1 MQGFWLATWNAP
13 PTATPAGPS
22 AAPLASNRARRLAIE
37 VLQEGD
43 RLVVLLSDADK
54 LAASGTLECLIGFAN
69 GAPDCSLWRS
79 RGFPMVEAAI
89 RPQGTSLELFSPFF
103 GDDASMQYGKLLLG
117 IDGVTFD
124 AAAAGAGVA
133 LAASYEQSQEAP
145 DPGKPASFVL
155 QKKVHWAMPRAQA
168 KPMPVQPLTIR
179 APKTR
184 SPSLLP
190 LVDGPLAITHAWS
203 GVCEGPPV
211 PTFSAA
217 PPKRVSR
224 RDVFGAPAFQFQ
236 QVEVLGFRIDLQD
249 ADLDAL
255 IAPLNAHPPG
265 EAPGFRYRVASPVVL
280 IQLLRYGRMRL
291 AGDPQPPLDETDFQS
306 QHELVVRVDT
316 GRIEDGGM
324 QMDDSAVHVPAIFV
338 DNPWSKI
345 LGRDLQG
352 FEKCL
357 ADFSVRDAGG
367 TLLRLQPDGRRVPD
381 GARADV
387 SDIVRVHLVDLVSN
401 DAAPS
406 EHVLLEIEMER
417 LDADESQE
425 QEAHGGGQGDF
436 DALPDFAEDAVPH
449 GVDEFRSIQA
459 TPVDDRPLEKA
470 WISATCALSDRA
482 DEKGQSAIARLTF
495 HVPAGAPRGWVKL
508 CELLG
513 PPVQGKVTL
522 DFDPAE
528 WFRSRFS
535 MDLTVHD
542 E

>member
-1 MQGFWLATWNAP
+1 MQAFWLATWNAM
-13 PTATPAGPS
+13 PTAAPAGPS

-37 VLQEGD
+37 VLQEGE

-54 LAASGTLECLIGFAN
+54 LAVSGTLECLVGFAN

-89 RPQGTSLELFSPFF
+89 RRQGTSLELFSPFF
-103 GDDASMQYGKLLLG
+103 GDDPSMQYGKLLLG
-117 IDGVTFD
+117 IDGVVFD
-124 AAAAGAGVA
+124 AAAAGAEAA
-133 LAASYEQSQEAP
+133 LAASYEQAQEAP
-145 DPGKPASFVL
+145 DPGAPASFVL
-155 QKKVHWAMPRAQA
+155 QKKVQWTTPRSRA
-168 KPMPVQPLTIR
+168 KAMPVQPLTIR

-184 SPSLLP
+184 SPSLVP

-203 GVCEGPPV
+203 GICEGPPV

-217 PPKRVSR
+217 APKRVSR
-224 RDVFGAPAFQFQ
+224 RDVFGAPAFQFE

-249 ADLDAL
+249 AELDAL
-255 IAPLNAHPPG
+255 VAPLNAHPPG
-265 EAPGFRYRVASPVVL
+265 DPPGFRYRVASPVVL

-316 GRIEDGGM
+316 GRIEDGEM
-324 QMDDSAVHVPAIFV
+324 QMGDRAVHVPAIFV

-357 ADFSVRDAGG
+357 ADFSVRGAEGA
-367 TLLRLQPDGRRVPD
+367 LLRLQPDGRRVLD
-381 GARADV
+381 GAQADL
-387 SDIVRVHLVDLVSN
+387 SDIVRVDLVDLVSD

-417 LDADESQE
+417 LDDDQN
-425 QEAHGGGQGDF
+425 QGDL
-436 DALPDFAEDAVPH
+436 DALQNFDDQPVPH

-482 DEKGQSAIARLTF
+482 DAKGQSAIARLTF
-495 HVPAGAPRGWVKL
+495 HVPPGAPRGWVKL

-513 PPVQGKVTL
+513 PPVQGKVIVDL
-522 DFDPAE
+522 DPGE
-528 WFRSRFS
+528 WFRSHFS